1 MAHKKY
7 YKTLR
12 VMLSDK
18 IFLNGIKELLEEIL
32 GGGQKLEVFY
42 YP

>member
-18 IFLNGIKELLEEIL
+18 IFLNGNRQLLEVIL
-32 GGGQKLEVFY
+32 EACPK
-42 YP
+42 P